1 LTGRFEKISDSPK
14 IITDISHNFQGIKNI
29 KGNLEYFK
37 YNKLFIVFSM
47 MKDKHY
53 KECIS
58 EIGKLKA
65 EIILTGIEYS
75 RAASPEELFS
85 SVSKHKSK
93 FITADNVY
101 EALKYVK
108 DKAGKNDLVLITG
121 SFFLVSEVLMTLK
134 NVSKSV
140 NIIKNK

>member
-1 LTGRFEKISDSPK
+1 
-14 IITDISHNFQGIKNI
+14 
-29 KGNLEYFK
+29 
-37 YNKLFIVFSM
+37 